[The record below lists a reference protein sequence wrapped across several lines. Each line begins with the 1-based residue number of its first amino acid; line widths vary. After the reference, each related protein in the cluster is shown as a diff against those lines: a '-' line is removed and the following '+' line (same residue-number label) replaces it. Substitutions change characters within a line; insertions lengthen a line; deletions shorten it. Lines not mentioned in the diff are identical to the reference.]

1 MNMIIKANGH
11 TVHVVH
17 GAFNHCV
24 CVVPFLY
31 YLYFC
36 TLSLKNEIQA
46 YSPRAPKC
54 VIILILVAL
63 FRLFLNN
70 KTKKEEAVVFQIQ
83 GSLKSGNEKR
93 IAVFFFFKDLVLKID
108 ISEPCVFLVHSHS
121 SASWIE
127 FVNKRKL
134 NEEEKKRKQKGITEV
149 SNVHCRHT
157 FLIKHSQTSRCF

>member
-1 MNMIIKANGH
+1 MIIKANGH

-46 YSPRAPKC
+46 YSPRAPKN
-54 VIILILVAL
+54 LILVAL

-93 IAVFFFFKDLVLKID
+93 IAVFFFFLKTW
-108 ISEPCVFLVHSHS
+108 C
-121 SASWIE
+121 
-127 FVNKRKL
+127 
-134 NEEEKKRKQKGITEV
+134 
-149 SNVHCRHT
+149 
-157 FLIKHSQTSRCF
+157 